1 LTEPN
6 SVAKART
13 VSNAKRPTIR
23 SERLSDLEIDLV
35 IRVNSE
41 SRISDFES
49 ALKTALPSSFAGG
62 ALYQPLISSQIDWL
76 RTFTSKGEIFHVL
89 KGLPA
94 YGRWLYPSEKQ
105 PASFD
110 ELEQFLAKDADILPV
125 SIGYHL
131 LEHPTDRGNSITDCH
146 AYAENA
152 LGISKRLNPIEVR
165 FSGRDHFF
173 SQAFWSLECSS
184 EAILIK
190 NDRN

>member
-1 LTEPN
+1 
-6 SVAKART
+6 
-13 VSNAKRPTIR
+13 
-23 SERLSDLEIDLV
+23 
-35 IRVNSE
+35 
-41 SRISDFES
+41 
-49 ALKTALPSSFAGG
+49 
-62 ALYQPLISSQIDWL
+62 
-76 RTFTSKGEIFHVL
+76 
-89 KGLPA
+89 
-94 YGRWLYPSEKQ
+94 GRWLYPSEKQ

>member
-1 LTEPN
+1 IWGFMHDYQRQFNQLVNNGSPVEFSSFAFYVRNENIQSTAKLTEPN

-110 ELEQFLAKDADILPV
+110 
-125 SIGYHL
+125 
-131 LEHPTDRGNSITDCH
+131 
-146 AYAENA
+146 
-152 LGISKRLNPIEVR
+152 
-165 FSGRDHFF
+165 
-173 SQAFWSLECSS
+173 
-184 EAILIK
+184 
-190 NDRN
+190 